1 MSYPEWGSWTFTPA
15 EADNLKTGVDEIIEL
30 TLVTPNKRNQYFTGD
45 IRIVNKEN
53 TNDFSIIPTYVNTT
67 KNKMILEKYVLKQRL
82 TIYQS
87 FIENIIETLI
97 Y

>member
-67 KNKMILEKYVLKQRL
+67 KNKMILEINVLKQRL